1 MSQNKWWAELAA
13 LKKEAEEER
22 CPDSLGLDLIEGKPL
37 LGRDIFNY
45 SHLQVFGEDKFLRN
59 VLQRVLVQDVDRK
72 IPVIAIALTRESELP
87 KEFYKVFLDKRPE
100 ESERF
105 FHYEAHQKKSSPPI
119 FNGAEFF
126 QFGKR
131 QFIYIRLGA
140 ESASQDRS
148 FLATIEAEIKTRFNR
163 IDRSFLDAKR
173 PAIYIFLPEKIESSH
188 RITQYVENLS
198 CYTAFRV
205 FSKELQIL
213 NGDAS
218 SLVYGPGFYSEK
230 NWQKMRKHCYW
241 QFHQKR
247 SRESGP
253 DFFSFLRMPVKFK
266 LCKLFSEGIPVH
278 QTGFGRFKINETVN
292 EYAWFYPVQQSL
304 GKENYDQ
311 THQSDDFENQKV
323 LPAKMNPPAGDPLIR
338 QIFEDLKPKNE
349 DSKKELC

>member
-13 LKKEAEEER
+13 LKKEAEEAR

-45 SHLQVFGEDKFLRN
+45 PHLQVFGEDKFLRN

-131 QFIYIRLGA
+131 QFMYIRLGA

-148 FLATIEAEIKTRFNR
+148 FLATIEEEIKIRFNR
-163 IDRSFLDAKR
+163 IDRLFDAKR

-188 RITQYVENLS
+188 RITQYVETLS
-198 CYTAFRV
+198 YYVGFRI

-213 NGDAS
+213 SRDAS
-218 SLVYGPGFYSEK
+218 SLVYGPGVYSEK
-230 NWQKMRKHCYW
+230 TRQKMRRHCYW

-247 SRESGP
+247 AKESWA
-253 DFFSFLRMPVKFK
+253 DFFGFGMPVKFK
-266 LCKLFSEGIPVH
+266 LCKLFSEGIPLH

-292 EYAWFYPVQQSL
+292 EHKWFYPVQQSL
-304 GKENYDQ
+304 GKENYGQ
-311 THQSDDFENQKV
+311 THQSNEPENQKV

-338 QIFEDLKPKNE
+338 QIFKDLKPKNE